1 MLGSC
6 LGQALTDTRSKEE
19 VVLRAGVGLLE
30 RRGER
35 ADRFLSFLNTALDPE
50 CTPRLARPPPPPPT
64 SLGSKTRKPHFK
76 VTEFKSLF
84 QHCLPGTQLSKETRE
99 MHPLPPPSGS
109 HASGKVCILGSL
121 HASVLGPVSCKCAV
135 GIGVGIVRI
144 QGRGW

>member
-50 CTPRLARPPPPPPT
+50 CTPRLARPPPPPQHHLGARLANPT
-64 SLGSKTRKPHFK
+64 SKSLNSSRCFSIVCLELSCPRKPEK
-76 VTEFKSLF
+76 CT
-84 QHCLPGTQLSKETRE
+84 PY
-99 MHPLPPPSGS
+99 PLPV
-109 HASGKVCILGSL
+109 AAMLRGKCVYWAPCMPLSL
-121 HASVLGPVSCKCAV
+121 VLSLANVLWA
-135 GIGVGIVRI
+135 
-144 QGRGW
+144 